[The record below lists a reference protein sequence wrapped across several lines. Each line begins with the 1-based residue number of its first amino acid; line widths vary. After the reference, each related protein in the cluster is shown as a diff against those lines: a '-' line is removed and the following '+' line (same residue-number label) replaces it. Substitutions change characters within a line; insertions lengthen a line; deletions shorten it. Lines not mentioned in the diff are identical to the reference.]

1 MHHYCQLR
9 GGRSNTEYNPFLC
22 PPSLAAGLKH
32 YRASL
37 VGIAHNHPDS
47 HLCPCCT
54 RLIDKHKIPLS
65 CHYTELGFLSVSIA
79 LYFHV
84 LKLALAFLAILLLP
98 AIVVCFFDLGAGE
111 WQMSEVLWV
120 REREFGKNLLL
131 LQVALSLVG
140 LSFISRNCSK
150 AISRIEMTVPQA

>member
-37 VGIAHNHPDS
+37 VGLPQTHFDN
-47 HLCPCCT
+47 HLCPCCAK
-54 RLIDKHKIPLS
+54 LIDKHKLPLNS
-65 CHYTELGFLSVSIA
+65 HYTQLGFLSVSIA

-84 LKLALAFLAILLLP
+84 TKLALAFLAILLVP
-98 AIVVCFFDLGAGE
+98 AIVGCFLDFQSGE
-111 WQMSEVLWV
+111 EW
-120 REREFGKNLLL
+120 
-131 LQVALSLVG
+131 
-140 LSFISRNCSK
+140 
-150 AISRIEMTVPQA
+150 